1 MHRPNKHHPQLPRW
15 RRRRNALIARVRAP
29 VEQVFGTLKRGYGYR
44 RVRYLGLERNATELW
59 LKCTAYNLKRA
70 VRLLPA

>member
-1 MHRPNKHHPQLPRW
+1 M
-15 RRRRNALIARVRAP
+15 RAP

-44 RVRYLGLERNATELW
+44 RVRCLGLERNATELW

-70 VRLLPA
+70 IRLLPA